1 MRLFSRRQVATV
13 GAVAAA
19 ISLAVGAVVGWRV
32 AQSAAAGASTSGN
45 VADSDSVA
53 SDRRA
58 GTPLAPATPRATPA
72 QFLPATSGGA
82 PFDDE
87 ANNIAIYQRF
97 NPAVVNITAVS
108 IDYSWFLDAVPRSGT
123 GSGTIIDHDGHVL
136 TNYHVIKDARELSVT
151 LASGDELAGTLVGI
165 DPENDLAVIKVD
177 PDGRQLTTVP
187 LGSSQDLLVGQ
198 KVLAIGNPFGLSRT
212 LTTGVVSG
220 LGRPVSTDSGGVI
233 QEMIQTDAS
242 INPGNSGGP
251 LLNSRGEMI
260 GINTTIISPSGGS
273 VGIGFAV
280 PIDTARR
287 VLPELLTT
295 GEVRRG
301 WIDVRP
307 VQLTPR
313 LARDLSAPVA
323 AGLLVSEAISG
334 GNAATAG
341 IRGGTRAVR
350 LGRSVF
356 RIGGDIIV
364 EVDGAPVDDI
374 ADLFSALEDNKPGET
389 VEVVYFRGGNRRT
402 VAVTLSERSPQIRD
416 FFS

>member
-1 MRLFSRRQVATV
+1 MTAVVAL
-13 GAVAAA
+13 AAA
-19 ISLAVGAVVGWRV
+19 CSLAVGGVVGWRI
-32 AQSAAAGASTSGN
+32 AAAVAERGAAET
-45 VADSDSVA
+45 DSDLPA
-53 SDRRA
+53 LIAPD
-58 GTPLAPATPRATPA
+58 TPIALSSPRATPA
-72 QFLPATSGGA
+72 QFLPEASDGA

-97 NPAVVNITAVS
+97 NPAVVNITAVT
-108 IDYSWFLDAVPRSGT
+108 IDYGWFLDAVPSSGT
-123 GSGTIIDHDGHVL
+123 GSGTIIDHEGHIL

-151 LASGDELAGTLVGI
+151 LANGDELIGVLVGV
-165 DPENDLAVIKVD
+165 DPENDLAVIKID
-177 PDGRQLTTVP
+177 GAGRQLTTVP
-187 LGSSQDLLVGQ
+187 LGSSRELLVGQ

-212 LTTGVVSG
+212 LTAGVVSG
-220 LGRPVSTDSGGVI
+220 LGRPVSTDSGGII

-251 LLNSRGEMI
+251 LLNSQGEMI

-287 VLPELLTT
+287 VLPELLTN

-307 VQLTPR
+307 VQLTSR
-313 LARDLSAPVA
+313 LARDLSVPVSS
-323 AGLLVSEAISG
+323 GLMVSEAIRG
-334 GNAATAG
+334 GNADAVG
-341 IRGGTRAVR
+341 LRGGSRAVR

-364 EVDGAPVDDI
+364 EVDGAPVSNI
-374 ADLFSALEDNKPGET
+374 ADLFSSLEDNKPGET
-389 VEVVYFRGGNRRT
+389 VQVVYFRGATRQT
-402 VAVTLSERSPQIRD
+402 VSITLSERSPQIRD